1 MKDDWRNQ
9 QTRLTRRPRR
19 LEEMNSAE
27 IGFPVVWVLVGA
39 IAGLLVI
46 GLIGLGVVNIL
57 RKQSITPTPEVI
69 PGLAPTQP
77 ATEAT
82 SGAPSAPAA
91 TPTIPPVVTLEPTI
105 TPTPT
110 ATPVPTVPAA
120 LAKGVYAKVIG
131 TEGAG
136 VSLRAGPGTNNAR
149 LSVAAEESII
159 LIVDGPKADENGQ
172 DLVWWFVRNIDGTEG
187 WAAQNFLQPSLPPGV
202 SAETSPN
209 DTQESTTEAT
219 TNSTPEGTA
228 EPQPDNNN

>member
-19 LEEMNSAE
+19 LEEASSAE

-39 IAGLLVI
+39 LAGLLVI

-77 ATEAT
+77 VVEAT
-82 SGAPSAPAA
+82 GAPAEPQA
-91 TPTIPPVVTLEPTI
+91 TPTIPPVVTLEPTL

-110 ATPVPTVPAA
+110 ITPVPTPPDA
-120 LAKGVYAKVIG
+120 LAKGVYARVIG

-149 LSVAAEESII
+149 LDVAPEESIVLI
-159 LIVDGPKADENGQ
+159 LDGPKADENQGEF
-172 DLVWWFVRNIDGTEG
+172 VWWFVRAPNGVEG
-187 WAAQNFLQPSLPPGV
+187 WAVQDFLEPTLPPEV
-202 SAETSPN
+202 E
-209 DTQESTTEAT
+209 Q
-219 TNSTPEGTA
+219 NS
-228 EPQPDNNN
+228 DSNN

>member
-1 MKDDWRNQ
+1 MKDDWRDQ

-19 LEEMNSAE
+19 LEEVSSAE

-39 IAGLLVI
+39 LAGLLVI

-77 ATEAT
+77 IVEAT
-82 SGAPSAPAA
+82 GAPAEPQA
-91 TPTIPPVVTLEPTI
+91 TPTIPPVVTLEPTP
-105 TPTPT
+105 TPPPT
-110 ATPVPTVPAA
+110 ATPIPTPPDA

-149 LSVAAEESII
+149 LDVAPEESTVLI
-159 LIVDGPKADENGQ
+159 LDGPKADENQ
-172 DLVWWFVRNIDGTEG
+172 EDFVWWFVRSSNGAEG
-187 WAAQNFLQPSLPPGV
+187 WAVQDFLEPTLPPE
-202 SAETSPN
+202 AEQNN
-209 DTQESTTEAT
+209 D
-219 TNSTPEGTA
+219 
-228 EPQPDNNN
+228 DNN